1 MLALTFCC
9 NVIVHH
15 QPRFMSSCLKKQT
28 VYNIY
33 VCKLWS
39 FLPDFTFVKSS
50 KKKLAHN
57 SCATHGKRY
66 TFYYEK
72 SLKLSGSAIK
82 DFSLRP
88 QAFSV
93 LIFALKNNKR

>member
-1 MLALTFCC
+1 MQVVVFFAWLNFCE
-9 NVIVHH
+9 I
-15 QPRFMSSCLKKQT
+15 L
-28 VYNIY
+28 
-33 VCKLWS
+33 
-39 FLPDFTFVKSS
+39 
-50 KKKLAHN
+50 KKLAYN

-93 LIFALKNNKR
+93 LIFALKNNKRYLP

>member
-1 MLALTFCC
+1 MQVVVFFAWLYFCE
-9 NVIVHH
+9 I
-15 QPRFMSSCLKKQT
+15 FK
-28 VYNIY
+28 
-33 VCKLWS
+33 
-39 FLPDFTFVKSS
+39 
-50 KKKLAHN
+50 KKKLADN

-72 SLKLSGSAIK
+72 SLKLSGSAVK

-93 LIFALKNNKR
+93 LIFALKNNKRQLP

>member
-1 MLALTFCC
+1 MQVVVFFAWLNFCE
-9 NVIVHH
+9 I
-15 QPRFMSSCLKKQT
+15 L
-28 VYNIY
+28 
-33 VCKLWS
+33 
-39 FLPDFTFVKSS
+39 
-50 KKKLAHN
+50 KKLAHN